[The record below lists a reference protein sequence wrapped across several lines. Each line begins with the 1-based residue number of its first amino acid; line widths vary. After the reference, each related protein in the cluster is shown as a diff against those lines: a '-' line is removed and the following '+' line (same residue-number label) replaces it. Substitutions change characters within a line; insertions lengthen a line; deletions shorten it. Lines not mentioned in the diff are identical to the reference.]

1 MELISLSKDDAINL
15 AVLWVRAYD
24 KMNQMQQEDVPAE
37 FERLISYLGSF
48 GWLIEG
54 LKQ

>member
-1 MELISLSKDDAINL
+1 MEIFSLSNDEAINL
-15 AVLWVRAYD
+15 AVLWARAYA